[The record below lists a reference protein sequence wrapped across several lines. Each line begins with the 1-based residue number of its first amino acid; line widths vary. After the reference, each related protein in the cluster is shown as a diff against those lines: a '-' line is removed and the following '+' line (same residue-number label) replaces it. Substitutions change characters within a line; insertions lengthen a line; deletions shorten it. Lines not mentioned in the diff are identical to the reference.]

1 MAQRQT
7 SYKPE
12 PMVTQF
18 TDAYIYHPTSR
29 SLTKKIMI
37 YFNHASLKLR

>member
-7 SYKPE
+7 GYKPE
-12 PMVTQF
+12 PMMTQF

-29 SLTKKIMI
+29 SLIKNIVI
-37 YFNHASLKLR
+37 YLSHASLKLR